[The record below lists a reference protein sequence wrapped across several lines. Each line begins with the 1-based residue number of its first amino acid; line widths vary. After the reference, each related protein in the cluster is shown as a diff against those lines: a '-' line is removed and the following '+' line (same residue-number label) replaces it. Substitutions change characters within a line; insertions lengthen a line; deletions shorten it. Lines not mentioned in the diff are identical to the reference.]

1 MNAMNDEYDHMQK
14 RKKKNKYNDHSWIL
28 GEPNIGEG
36 CWIGAFTLIDGSGG
50 LKIGKE
56 CDISSGVH
64 IYTHS
69 SAKRCVLGKR
79 FNPDGSINSNGV
91 EKAPVEIGDHTF
103 IGANA
108 TILMGTKIG
117 SHSIIGAGAVVTKD
131 VPDFSCA
138 AGAPAKIVGKVVIK
152 NNTVSVEYFNKKQ
165 SKKK

>member
-1 MNAMNDEYDHMQK
+1 
-14 RKKKNKYNDHSWIL
+14 
-28 GEPNIGEG
+28 
-36 CWIGAFTLIDGSGG
+36 
-50 LKIGKE
+50 
-56 CDISSGVH
+56 
-64 IYTHS
+64 
-69 SAKRCVLGKR
+69 
-79 FNPDGSINSNGV
+79 V